1 MRDRTRLELIAESNK
16 IYRSLVWWIAVLVI
30 AIIAMIRP
38 ATMKNEWLFVAVLSA
53 TIVAFVAIG
62 LNVLRVNGLG
72 DDEPEPPQP
81 DDPSD
86 ALLFSEHPIR
96 ATRLENRVTE
106 RQTVRSI
113 YKFRPAQ
120 WRRLYNELRL
130 HNWKWR
136 RKPLRNA
143 RVFNQRFTP
152 GTYLTTADGYKSIT
166 REFARLEIIECDER
180 GFWDVTDDG
189 KLLLETWANMQVRT

>member
-72 DDEPEPPQP
+72 DDEPEPPRFDTSSLFESSIGQP
-81 DDPSD
+81 
-86 ALLFSEHPIR
+86 I
-96 ATRLENRVTE
+96 TRLEARTKDNQLRRCTYDFSPGQWLKLVHALKINDWVWS
-106 RQTVRSI
+106 RDYSVRKADI
-113 YKFRPAQ
+113 F
-120 WRRLYNELRL
+120 
-130 HNWKWR
+130 
-136 RKPLRNA
+136 NA
-143 RVFNQRFTP
+143 TNTP
-152 GTYLTTADGYKSIT
+152 GTSLTRAADWRKVCA
-166 REFARLEIIECDER
+166 EFERLNVIRKR
-180 GFWDVTDDG
+180 GGSWVVTDEG
-189 KLLLETWANMQVRT
+189 RESLCAMANLRVVI